1 MKHIFKKIA
10 ATISAAAMC
19 AAPMAN
25 ALSANAAASANAR
38 YTFRQVYWAD
48 GSANVK
54 RFEFSFAV
62 RKYHDSVPF
71 YNLIGNQATI
81 AGGGSAGDSYYSCGG
96 TVTAKTRL
104 SGPFLSVSAYSENP
118 ADYADSFGTCRAYK
132 ANGRQSYNSIYYSN
146 NCNPDYLDCAA
157 FLVGD
162 LNGDLIIDGYDY
174 SILEYAVN
182 QFGISS
188 YGYNSVLSIWGNT
201 VKKYQMDID
210 NDGDVDTSD
219 VALHLKYISNQ
230 ITRFDK

>member
-48 GSANVK
+48 STARVK
-54 RFEFSFAV
+54 NFEFSFAV
-62 RKYHDSVPF
+62 RQYHDSVPF
-71 YNLIGNQATI
+71 YNLIGDQATI

-96 TVTAKTRL
+96 NVTANTYL
-104 SGPFLSVSAYSENP
+104 SGPFLSVSAYSEDP
-118 ADYADSFGTCRAYK
+118 ADYADSFGTCRAYR
-132 ANGRQSYNSIYYSN
+132 ANGQPSYNGINYSG
-146 NCNPDYLDCAA
+146 NCNYERLSCSA

-182 QFGISS
+182 QLAVSS
-188 YGYNSVLSIWGNT
+188 YSFNTLLNIWGNT
-201 VKKYQMDID
+201 VAMLQMDID
-210 NDGDVDTSD
+210 DDGDVDSDD
-219 VALHLKYISNQ
+219 VAMHLSYVSNQ
-230 ITRFDK
+230 LVRFDK